1 MINIKIVSLIGL
13 FLAMVAMA
21 NLVFRESLFGVGTI
35 TISIQVFA
43 GLIMLWSRITFGK
56 RSFHASADP
65 TRGGLITTGPY
76 KFVRHPIYASILYF
90 TWAGISA
97 HFSLINF
104 LLGVTVTIGL
114 FIRIFAE
121 ERLVEKLYPNYL
133 LYASRTKRIIPYIF

>member
-1 MINIKIVSLIGL
+1 MLNIKNASLIGL
-13 FLAMVAMA
+13 LFVMVAIA
-21 NLVFRESLFGVGTI
+21 TLFLREALFGVGPV

-56 RSFHASADP
+56 RSFHASASP

-76 KFVRHPIYASILYF
+76 KFIRHPIYASILYF

-133 LYASRTKRIIPYIF
+133 LYASRTKRIIPYVF